1 MTKTFQALALGFSLL
16 APISLTMTSV
26 AMAQTVETPPPETP
40 TMETPPADPAPATDA
55 AVPNDLSMGADPTPG
70 LPSQTEAEVG
80 NTYLAASFDKWQQR
94 CVKTADGAD
103 PCQLY
108 QLLVDKDGNSVAE
121 ISLFDLPAGGQA
133 AAGATFMAPLET
145 LLTANLRITVDT
157 GKTRIY
163 PFAFCTKLGCVARL
177 GFTAEELAA
186 FKKGVKG
193 VLTIV
198 PAAAPDKTVDLDLTL
213 AGFTKGFEAV
223 TAANTK

>member
-16 APISLTMTSV
+16 ALTSAVV
-26 AMAQTVETPPPETP
+26 AQP
-40 TMETPPADPAPATDA
+40 TEADPAPAADA
-55 AVPNDLSMGADPTPG
+55 AVPSDLSMGADSNPG
-70 LPSQTEAEVG
+70 LPTQTEAAVG
-80 NTYLAASFDKWQQR
+80 NTYLAANFDKWEQR

-108 QLLVDKDGNSVAE
+108 QLLIDKDGNSVGE

-145 LLTANLRITVDT
+145 LLTANLTITVDT
-157 GKTRIY
+157 AKSRIY

-186 FKKGVKG
+186 FKKGIKA

-198 PAAAPDKTVDLDLTL
+198 PAAAPDKSVDLDLTL
-213 AGFTKGFEAV
+213 KGFTAGFGAV
-223 TAANTK
+223 TAANTR

>member
-16 APISLTMTSV
+16 ALTSMAV
-26 AMAQTVETPPPETP
+26 AQSTETP
-40 TMETPPADPAPATDA
+40 TPEAPADAAQPTDLA
-55 AVPNDLSMGADPTPG
+55 MGQDPNATPG
-70 LPSQTEAEVG
+70 LPTQTEAEVG
-80 NTYLAASFDKWQQR
+80 NTYLAASFDKWEQR

-108 QLLVDKDGNSVAE
+108 QLLLDKDGNSVAE
-121 ISLFDLPAGGQA
+121 ISLFDLPPGGEAAG
-133 AAGATFMAPLET
+133 GATFMAPLET
-145 LLTANLRITVDT
+145 LLTANLRITVDA

-177 GFTAEELAA
+177 GFTTEELAA
-186 FKKGVKG
+186 FKKGIKG

-198 PAAAPDKTVDLDLTL
+198 PAAAPDKSVDLDLTL
-213 AGFTKGFEAV
+213 KGFTAGFEAV

>member
-16 APISLTMTSV
+16 TLTTV
-26 AMAQTVETPPPETP
+26 ALAQTT
-40 TMETPPADPAPATDA
+40 ETPPAADGAT
-55 AVPNDLSMGADPTPG
+55 PTDLSMGADPNPG
-70 LPSQTEAEVG
+70 LPSQTEAEVDQ
-80 NTYLAASFDKWQQR
+80 TYLAASFDTWQQR

-108 QLLVDKDGNSVAE
+108 QLLLDKDGNSVAE
-121 ISLFDLPAGGQA
+121 ISLFDLPTGGQA

-145 LLTANLRITVDT
+145 LLTANLTITVDT
-157 GKTRIY
+157 GKARIY
-163 PFAFCTKLGCVARL
+163 PFAFCTKLGCVARI

-186 FKKGVKG
+186 FKKGIKA

-223 TAANTK
+223 TAANTR

>member
-1 MTKTFQALALGFSLL
+1 MTKTFQALALGFCLL
-16 APISLTMTSV
+16 APLSLTTTSV
-26 AMAQTVETPPPETP
+26 AMAQTAETPPPETP
-40 TMETPPADPAPATDA
+40 TTETPPADPAPPADA
-55 AVPNDLSMGADPTPG
+55 PVPSDLSMGADPTPG
-70 LPSQTEAEVG
+70 LPTQTEAEVG
-80 NTYLAASFDKWQQR
+80 NTYLAASFDKWEQR

-108 QLLVDKDGNSVAE
+108 QLLQDIEGNAVAE

-145 LLTANLRITVDT
+145 LLTANLKITVDT

-163 PFAFCTKLGCVARL
+163 PFAFCTQLGCIARL

-186 FKKGVKG
+186 FKKGIKG

>member
-16 APISLTMTSV
+16 ALTSPV
-26 AMAQTVETPPPETP
+26 MAQTTEA
-40 TMETPPADPAPATDA
+40 PPAADA
-55 AVPNDLSMGADPTPG
+55 AVPTDLSMGAEPNPG
-70 LPSQTEAEVG
+70 LPSQTEADVG
-80 NTYLAASFDKWQQR
+80 KTYLAANFDKWEQR

-108 QLLVDKDGNSVAE
+108 QLLLDQDGNSVAE
-121 ISLFDLPAGGQA
+121 VSLFDLPAGGTA

-186 FKKGVKG
+186 FKKGVKA

-198 PAAAPDKTVDLDLTL
+198 PAAAPDKEVNLDLTL

>member
-1 MTKTFQALALGFSLL
+1 MTKTFQALALGFSLF
-16 APISLTMTSV
+16 ALTTV
-26 AMAQTVETPPPETP
+26 ALAQTAETP
-40 TMETPPADPAPATDA
+40 TVETPPADPAPATDA

-80 NTYLAASFDKWQQR
+80 NTYLAASFDQWQQR